1 MSTNYS
7 KIKDILLH
15 FESLEIPDWACACI
29 GENFNMGSW
38 LTAGRKTGLSWEYPV
53 DPSDLSLGMME
64 VVTMPPENDPGYRY
78 DGSPGQPDKRRFFL
92 VSQNE
97 PAPREISRDKLWCH
111 TINFRELAKAV
122 VRALGMDNRNLTKTP
137 LITDKLI
144 KLTPLPLPIYL
155 AFAFTW
161 REVRDCIEA
170 IRKEVPSS
178 RVIMIIVG
186 ERWGSQAN
194 LDTLYRN
201 YDCKAIGLFT
211 IMRPSTNGFVLNK
224 GYSLKRLVEQQMPSK
239 LCPSLSQDVS
249 WEDIE
254 IIISQQYISY
264 YQRTPLN
271 GLTPLRKEFY
281 QDVKEFWYAK
291 EGRELPALKYLRL
304 MARYPDSSCLPE
316 DELKRNPYVKDARKK
331 LTKHLKL
338 LFPDLARES
347 PFKTSRKEE
356 KPQVHRR
363 FHIRNDES
371 ELTRRHPKII

>member
-1 MSTNYS
+1 
-7 KIKDILLH
+7 
-15 FESLEIPDWACACI
+15 
-29 GENFNMGSW
+29 
-38 LTAGRKTGLSWEYPV
+38 
-53 DPSDLSLGMME
+53 
-64 VVTMPPENDPGYRY
+64 MPPEDDPGYRY

-97 PAPREISRDKLWCH
+97 PAPREISRDNLQCH

-122 VRALGMDNRNLTKTP
+122 ARAVGIDNRKLANNP
-137 LITDKLI
+137 LIADKLI
-144 KLTPLPLPIYL
+144 KLTPLPLPIF
-155 AFAFTW
+155 FAFVFTW
-161 REVRDCIEA
+161 LEVKDCIEA
-170 IRKEVPSS
+170 IRKEVPSG
-178 RVIMIIVG
+178 RVIMIIIG
-186 ERWGSQAN
+186 ERWASQAN
-194 LDTLYRN
+194 LDTLIN
-201 YDCKAIGLFT
+201 YDCKAFALFT
-211 IMRPSTNGFVLNK
+211 IMSPSTNGFVLNK
-224 GYSLKRLVEQQMPSK
+224 GYSLERLVEQQMPSK

-271 GLTPLRKEFY
+271 RLTLLRKEFY